1 MFRTMSLVFR
11 WLFLIAIA
19 VFLFFSLTT
28 YGGASLSP
36 NPETGQVWP
45 INDHGQTKYVSR
57 INYAYVQSIPWIAA
71 TAVCAG
77 FVAFLIMFARGL
89 QARLK

>member
-1 MFRTMSLVFR
+1 MKSLFQ

-36 NPETGQVWP
+36 NPEAGQVWP
-45 INDHGQTKYVSR
+45 INDHGQTKYVSQ
-57 INYAYVQSIPWIAA
+57 IEYAYVQSIPWIAV
-71 TAVCAG
+71 TAVGAG
-77 FVAFLIMFARGL
+77 FVAFLIMFARGIW
-89 QARLK
+89 ARLK